1 VAFALQRQSPE
12 APLQRHIALVL
23 TFTLLP
29 LAGWTAGAWRAT
41 RGSQQW
47 LSLPTQETAP
57 PVTGTGDHGW
67 SSLPDP
73 VLDEPDAD
81 VERDLYGNDVSTA
94 VATYKSDRTGSLYEE
109 HSPNTQV
116 ARLKPPIS

>member
-1 VAFALQRQSPE
+1 VQR
-12 APLQRHIALVL
+12 RIAVMLI
-23 TFTLLP
+23 FTLLP

-41 RGSQQW
+41 SASQQ
-47 LSLPTQETAP
+47 LFNPPNEQTSP
-57 PVTGTGDHGW
+57 PVTGSGDLGW

-73 VLDEPDAD
+73 LLEDPDAD

-94 VATYKSDRTGSLYEE
+94 VAAYKSDRTGSVYEE

-116 ARLKPPIS
+116 ARLKPPTT